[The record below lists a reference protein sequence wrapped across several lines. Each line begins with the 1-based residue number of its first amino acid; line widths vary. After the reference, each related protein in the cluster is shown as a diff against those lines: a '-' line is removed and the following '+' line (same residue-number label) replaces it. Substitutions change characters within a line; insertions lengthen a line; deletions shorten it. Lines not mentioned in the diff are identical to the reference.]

1 MNGGER
7 VSPYVKI
14 KMNYLYG
21 KKIWIH
27 SLGCRTNQSEKESI
41 ASGLV
46 ERGAII
52 ESEPQNSD
60 AAVIFTCSVTSVAD
74 KKSRQCV
81 RMVRRNIQNGFI
93 IACGCWAQQLKEE
106 EAKELGIDFVIGNR
120 QKNLILGL
128 LESLFDLNKMKDG
141 NEKSIIYATSV
152 WDESQISWDCLPVMK
167 PVTRARAFIKV
178 QDGCNRFCS
187 YCIVPF
193 LRGRP
198 VSRPLDQA
206 IDEIQNVVAHGCK
219 EVVLTGTNLGDYCC
233 EEGGLSALIEK
244 ISKINVTLQLGS
256 IEPFTINESFL
267 NAVEKLLK
275 QNRFSPP
282 LHIPLQ
288 SGDDIVLS
296 RMKRGYTS
304 GEYLSIIDSIRKTIG
319 MIPISTDLIVG
330 FPGETEE
337 AFNNSIDIIKKVAFC
352 KIHIFPYSARKN
364 TLAASCKDIVPK
376 ETILKRAN
384 IVKQMEYK

>member
-1 MNGGER
+1 
-7 VSPYVKI
+7 
-14 KMNYLYG
+14 MNYLYG
-21 KKIWIH
+21 KKIWVH

-52 ESEPQNSD
+52 ESEPRNSD
-60 AAVIFTCSVTSVAD
+60 AAIIFTCSVTSVAD

-81 RMVRRNIQNGFI
+81 RMVRRNIQNGII

-106 EAKELGIDFVIGNR
+106 EARELGIDLVIGNR
-120 QKNLILGL
+120 QKHLILGL
-128 LESLFDLNKMKDG
+128 LERLFDLDKAKYG
-141 NEKSIIYATSV
+141 NEKSIVCATDV

-167 PVTRARAFIKV
+167 PVTRTRAFIKV

-198 VSRPLDQA
+198 VSRPLNQV

-219 EVVLTGTNLGDYCC
+219 EIVLTGTNLGDYSC
-233 EEGGLSALIEK
+233 EVGGLSALIEE
-244 ISKINVTLQLGS
+244 ISKISVTLQLGS
-256 IEPFTINESFL
+256 IEPFTIKEDFL
-267 NAVEKLLK
+267 NAVNKLLK
-275 QNRFSPP
+275 QNKFSPP

-288 SGDDIVLS
+288 SGDDKVLS
-296 RMKRGYTS
+296 RMRRGYTS
-304 GEYLSIIDSIRKTIG
+304 AEYLSIIDNIRKKIG
-319 MIPISTDLIVG
+319 PVPISTDLIVG

-337 AFNNSIDIIKKVAFC
+337 AFNNSIDVISKAAFC

-364 TLAASCKDIVPK
+364 TLAASFKDVVPK
-376 ETILKRAN
+376 ETILRRAN
-384 IVKQMEYK
+384 IIKQMEHK

>member
-1 MNGGER
+1 
-7 VSPYVKI
+7 
-14 KMNYLYG
+14 MNYLFG

-52 ESEPQNSD
+52 ETKPQNSD
-60 AAVIFTCSVTSVAD
+60 AAVILTCSVTSVAD

-81 RMVRRNIQNGFI
+81 RMVRRSIPNGFI

-106 EAKELGIDFVIGNR
+106 EAKALGIDIVIGNR

-128 LESLFDLNKMKDG
+128 LESLFDSDKMKYG
-141 NEKSIIYATSV
+141 SENSIVYATDV
-152 WDESQISWDCLPVMK
+152 WSERNISWDCLPVMK
-167 PVTRARAFIKV
+167 PVTRSRAFIKV

-198 VSRPLDQA
+198 ISRPLNQV
-206 IDEIQNVVAHGCK
+206 IDEIQNVVAYGCK
-219 EVVLTGTNLGDYCC
+219 EVVLTGTNLGDYSC
-233 EEGGLSALIEK
+233 EEGGLSSLIEE
-244 ISKINVTLQLGS
+244 ISKISVTLQLGS
-256 IEPFTINESFL
+256 IEPFTINEDFL
-267 NAVEKLLK
+267 NVVNKLLK

-304 GEYLSIIDSIRKTIG
+304 GEYLSIIDSVRNTIG
-319 MIPISTDLIVG
+319 PVPISTDLIVG

-337 AFNNSIDIIKKVAFC
+337 AFNNSIDTIKKVVFS
-352 KIHIFPYSARKN
+352 KIHIFPYSAREN
-364 TLAASCKDIVPK
+364 TLAASFKDVVPK
-376 ETILKRAN
+376 ETILRRAN
-384 IVKQMEYK
+384 IVKKMEKIE